1 MKEEFIKKYNNH
13 EYISNDLYLNV
24 LANYSGAVP
33 SNFNIDTY
41 NDIVLEKLYLL
52 NKDYFDNFYK
62 DIDPNIKLDKEQ
74 CKAILSDEKY
84 SLIIAGAGTGKTTTM
99 ASKVKYLVE
108 KKNILPEKILVLSY
122 TRKATEELDKRICL
136 DYNIQHTLQ
145 HFIHLVMNTLEKY
158 LIIENALYLIEIKKE
173 KYF

>member
-1 MKEEFIKKYNNH
+1 MEFIKKYNNH

-62 DIDPNIKLDKEQ
+62 DIVLKIKDKNELKSVFNCLFTPNERRDFAERWQVVKEL
-74 CKAILSDEKY
+74 K
-84 SLIIAGAGTGKTTTM
+84 AGTTQREIARKYNMSLCKITRG
-99 ASKVKYLVE
+99 SK
-108 KKNILPEKILVLSY
+108 
-122 TRKATEELDKRICL
+122 ELQKSGSGFLRL
-136 DYNIQHTLQ
+136 
-145 HFIHLVMNTLEKY
+145 LELLKD
-158 LIIENALYLIEIKKE
+158 
-173 KYF
+173 

>member
-24 LANYSGAVP
+24 LENYSGAVP

-62 DIDPNIKLDKEQ
+62 DIDSNIKYLG
-74 CKAILSDEKY
+74 
-84 SLIIAGAGTGKTTTM
+84 LIFCLQ
-99 ASKVKYLVE
+99 YLHFPP
-108 KKNILPEKILVLSY
+108 KNI
-122 TRKATEELDKRICL
+122 
-136 DYNIQHTLQ
+136 
-145 HFIHLVMNTLEKY
+145 
-158 LIIENALYLIEIKKE
+158 
-173 KYF
+173 

>member
-41 NDIVLEKLYLL
+41 NDIVLEKEYLL

-108 KKNILPEKILVLSY
+108 KKNILPERILVLSY

-136 DYNIQHTLQ
+136 DFNIPAHVTTFHSLGYEY
-145 HFIHLVMNTLEKY
+145 IR
-158 LIIENALYLIEIKKE
+158 EI
-173 KYF
+173 FNN